1 MQLAVLHRRD
11 SDAYSLACHTGSLV
25 DTMRSDFFLLLLVYS
40 GGEGAKGASEEGMV
54 SGESEEG
61 LWNEQ
66 LKAELWAETA
76 SRGE

>member
-11 SDAYSLACHTGSLV
+11 SDAYSLACDTGSLV
-25 DTMRSDFFLLLLVYS
+25 DTMRRDFFLLLLVYS
-40 GGEGAKGASEEGMV
+40 GGEGAERASEEGMV